1 MSPENILNAEDYRNS
16 AFYPMI
22 AQAQKYD
29 SYGWKTGANS
39 AVIQTAYDVKIL
51 AAKMS
56 KQSCLTTK
64 PPVQRIKCN
73 L

>member
-39 AVIQTAYDVKIL
+39 AVII
-51 AAKMS
+51 
-56 KQSCLTTK
+56 
-64 PPVQRIKCN
+64 I
-73 L
+73 